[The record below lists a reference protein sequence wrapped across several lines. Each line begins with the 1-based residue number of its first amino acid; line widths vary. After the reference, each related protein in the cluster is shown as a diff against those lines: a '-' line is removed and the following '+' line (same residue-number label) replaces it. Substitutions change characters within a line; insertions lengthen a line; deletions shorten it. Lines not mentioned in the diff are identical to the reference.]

1 MATKI
6 SEYSATPASNTDLDG
21 INLSENVMVPSD
33 VNNALRM
40 LMAHLKD
47 MDAGTESLSALS
59 VTGTVTANAF
69 SGDGSALTNISITE
83 TDPNALA
90 FAIALG

>member
-6 SEYSATPASNTDLDG
+6 SQYDANPANNTDLDG

-33 VNNALRM
+33 VNDALRM

-47 MDAGTESLSALS
+47 MDAGTESLTSLS

-69 SGDGSALTNISITE
+69 SGDGSALTNITVTE
-83 TDPNALA
+83 QDPQALA

>member
-6 SEYSATPASNTDLDG
+6 SQYDADPANNTDLDG

-33 VNNALRM
+33 VNDALRM

-47 MDAGTESLSALS
+47 MDAGTEALTALQ

-69 SGDGSALTNISITE
+69 SGDGSSLTNLPASGDGGI
-83 TDPNALA
+83 AM
-90 FAIALG
+90 AIALG

>member
-6 SEYSATPASNTDLDG
+6 SQYDANPANNTDLDG

-33 VNNALRM
+33 VNDALRM

-47 MDAGTESLSALS
+47 MDAGTEALTALQ
-59 VTGTVTANAF
+59 VTGTVTAASF
-69 SGDGSALTNISITE
+69 SGDGANLTNVPDTGDGGI
-83 TDPNALA
+83 AM
-90 FAIALG
+90 AIALG

>member
-69 SGDGSALTNISITE
+69 SGDGANLTNVPDTGDGGI
-83 TDPNALA
+83 AM
-90 FAIALG
+90 AIALG

>member
-59 VTGTVTANAF
+59 VTGTVTADAF
-69 SGDGSALTNISITE
+69 SGDGANLTNVPDTGDGGI
-83 TDPNALA
+83 AM
-90 FAIALG
+90 AIALG

>member
-6 SEYSATPASNTDLDG
+6 SQYDANPANNTDLDG

-33 VNNALRM
+33 VNDALRM

-47 MDAGTESLSALS
+47 MDAGTESLTSLS
-59 VTGTVTANAF
+59 VTGTVTAASF
-69 SGDGSALTNISITE
+69 SGDGTNLTNVPDTGDGGI
-83 TDPNALA
+83 AM
-90 FAIALG
+90 AIALG

>member
-6 SEYSATPASNTDLDG
+6 SQYDADPANNTDLDG
-21 INLSENVMVPSD
+21 INLSENVMVPSQ
-33 VNNALRM
+33 VNDALRM

-47 MDAGTESLSALS
+47 MDAGTEALTALQ

-69 SGDGSALTNISITE
+69 SGDGSALTNLPE
-83 TDPNALA
+83 QDPQALA

>member
-6 SEYSATPASNTDLDG
+6 SEYSATPASNTNLDG

-69 SGDGSALTNISITE
+69 SGDGANLTNVPDTGDGGI
-83 TDPNALA
+83 AM
-90 FAIALG
+90 AIALG

>member
-6 SEYSATPASNTDLDG
+6 SQYDANPANNTDLDG

-33 VNNALRM
+33 VNDALRM

-47 MDAGTESLSALS
+47 MDAGTEALTSLQ
-59 VTGTVTANAF
+59 VTGTVTAASF
-69 SGDGSALTNISITE
+69 SGDGTNLTNVPDTGDGGI
-83 TDPNALA
+83 AM
-90 FAIALG
+90 AIALG

>member
-6 SEYSATPASNTDLDG
+6 SEYSATPTSNTDLDG

-69 SGDGSALTNISITE
+69 SGDGANLTNVPDTGDGGI
-83 TDPNALA
+83 AM
-90 FAIALG
+90 AIALG

>member
-6 SEYSATPASNTDLDG
+6 SQYDADPTNNTDLDG

-33 VNNALRM
+33 VNDALRM

-47 MDAGTESLSALS
+47 MDAGTEALTALQ
-59 VTGTVTANAF
+59 VTGTVTAGSF
-69 SGDGSALTNISITE
+69 SGDGANLTNVPDTGDGGI
-83 TDPNALA
+83 AM
-90 FAIALG
+90 AIALG